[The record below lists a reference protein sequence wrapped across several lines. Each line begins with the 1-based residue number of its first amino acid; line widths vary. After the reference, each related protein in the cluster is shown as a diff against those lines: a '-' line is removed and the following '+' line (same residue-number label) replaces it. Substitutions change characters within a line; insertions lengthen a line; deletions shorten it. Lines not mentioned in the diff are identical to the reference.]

1 MSNQFLRCVKK
12 PLICA
17 FASVTA
23 NIAPS
28 KVFHI
33 SEGGLIPINN
43 QQNLSILE
51 NKISIGS

>member
-33 SEGGLIPINN
+33 SETPVNN
-43 QQNLSILE
+43 RQDLSILE
-51 NKISIGS
+51 NKIGIGS